1 MNRQD
6 NYNAFVATREALTTA
21 AIEAANNAKRDE
33 QQPSLN
39 TLVSFLRDGL
49 NRDAYTDTPTSARDR
64 LEAIKKEIA
73 AAQAFL
79 GDIDAALDTQIT
91 AL

>member
-39 TLVSFLRDGL
+39 TLVSFLREGMNNAQDSGESI
-49 NRDAYTDTPTSARDR
+49 DARQR

-73 AAQAFL
+73 AAKAFL
-79 GDIDAALDTQIT
+79 SDIDTALDSQID

>member
-6 NYNAFVATREALTTA
+6 NYNAFVATREALTNA
-21 AIEAANNAKRDE
+21 AIEASDNTKRDE

-39 TLVSFLRDGL
+39 ALVSFLREGMNNAFDSGESM
-49 NRDAYTDTPTSARDR
+49 DARQR

-79 GDIDAALDTQIT
+79 SDIDTELDTQID

>member
-39 TLVSFLRDGL
+39 TLVSFLREGMNNAQDSGESM
-49 NRDAYTDTPTSARDR
+49 DARQR
-64 LEAIKKEIA
+64 LDAIKKEIA

-79 GDIDAALDTQIT
+79 SDIDTALDSQID

>member
-1 MNRQD
+1 MNKQD

-39 TLVSFLRDGL
+39 TLVSFLREGMNNAQDSGESM
-49 NRDAYTDTPTSARDR
+49 DARQR

-73 AAQAFL
+73 AAKAFL
-79 GDIDAALDTQIT
+79 SDIDTALDSQID

>member
-6 NYNAFVATREALTTA
+6 NHNAFVATRDALTTA
-21 AIEAANNAKRDE
+21 AIEASENAKRDE
-33 QQPSLN
+33 GQPSLN
-39 TLVSFLRDGL
+39 GLVPFLRDGM
-49 NRDAYTDTPTSARDR
+49 NRAFESGEEMDARQR

-73 AAQAFL
+73 AAKAFL
-79 GDIDAALDTQIT
+79 GDIDAALDSQIT